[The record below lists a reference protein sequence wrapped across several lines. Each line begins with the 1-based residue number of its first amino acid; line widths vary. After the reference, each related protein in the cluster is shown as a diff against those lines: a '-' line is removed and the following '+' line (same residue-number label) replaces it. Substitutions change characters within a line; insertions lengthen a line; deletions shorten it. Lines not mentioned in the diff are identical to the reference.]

1 MENVLGG
8 LVPEGGVEGATF
20 TLTADEAFERAALGH
35 LGRDLPDQRGAVRG
49 GFLI

>member
-35 LGRDLPDQRGAVRG
+35 LGRYLPDQRGAVRG